1 MAPHSVH
8 LFSTTPPIM
17 SSSTNLTHDSI
28 TFDAAAFGPF
38 KGIFAGAPSKTISVS
53 MREAPYR
60 TPLFIVTLKRWFRTL
75 RRFDVHD
82 SIPFWQWDCICRSLH
97 PVLQILLNY
106 GFWKSTPPLTHIATT
121 SIFLTTHN
129 Q

>member
-1 MAPHSVH
+1 MQCNHTVLPYCASSRYMAPHLVH

-28 TFDAAAFGPF
+28 IFDAAAFGPF
-38 KGIFAGAPSKTISVS
+38 KRIFVGAPSKTISVS

-82 SIPFWQWDCICRSLH
+82 SIPF
-97 PVLQILLNY
+97 
-106 GFWKSTPPLTHIATT
+106 
-121 SIFLTTHN
+121 
-129 Q
+129 